1 MEKKKVVGFSFGR
14 KLSNTEVMIKEA
26 LLECEKAG
34 MDIQFIRCDD
44 LDIHICTGCCSCV
57 GGMMSGKGRGT
68 CIHKDDW
75 GIVEEAL
82 MSSDAV
88 IVGSPT
94 YVLAPTG
101 NFKVFCDRIGPAH
114 DITFRGPAIE
124 AGKEEGRD
132 PSTYPDA
139 RSMKRRVGVLLTVG
153 GARTENWLSF
163 AMPSMFEFT
172 MPLGIDVIDKYQY
185 HGAMNIQHVLGRP
198 DVMERMRE
206 AGRHIVDALNAETDE
221 ERVRF
226 RGEGNEVC
234 PVCHESILT
243 ISHQGTRVE
252 CPVCGIEGTLQVTDG
267 KIQVTF
273 SEEQQKRSRLFD
285 AGKWEH
291 SNEIRDGAMTQKKVE
306 NLAELKKKYVGI
318 GE

>member
-1 MEKKKVVGFSFGR
+1 
-14 KLSNTEVMIKEA
+14 
-26 LLECEKAG
+26 

-57 GGMMSGKGRGT
+57 SGMMSGKGRGT

-94 YVLAPTG
+94 Y
-101 NFKVFCDRIGPAH
+101 
-114 DITFRGPAIE
+114 
-124 AGKEEGRD
+124 
-132 PSTYPDA
+132 PDA
-139 RSMKRRVGVLLTVG
+139 RSMKKRVGVLLTVG

-198 DVMERMRE
+198 DVMERMRA
-206 AGRHIVDALNAETDE
+206 AGRHIVDALNAETEE

-226 RGEGNEVC
+226 RGEGHEVC

-243 ISHQGTRVE
+243 ISHQGTSVE

-273 SEEQQKRSRLFD
+273 SEEQQKRSRLLD

-291 SNEIRDGAMTQKKVE
+291 SNEIRDGAVTQKKVE
-306 NLAELKKKYVGI
+306 NLAELKKKYEGI